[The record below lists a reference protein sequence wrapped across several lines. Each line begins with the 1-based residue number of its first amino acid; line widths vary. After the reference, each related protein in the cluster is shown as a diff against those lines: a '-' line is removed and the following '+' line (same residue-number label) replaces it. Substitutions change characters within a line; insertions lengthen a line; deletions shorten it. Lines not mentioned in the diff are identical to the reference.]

1 MAKLTLDFHTKS
13 LARKTRLDLFF
24 PSLNLG
30 GCLRNQDVNYYQ
42 NNEQKYPLI
51 ICLHGFGDDL
61 TSWQNNSAFLKLCE
75 DNKIAA
81 CFVNG
86 ENSFYHNLGPINNYY
101 SLIEEEIIDFLYG
114 NFKCLSPDMPLAIAG
129 VSMGGYGALYHYLKN
144 TDKYACGI
152 ALSPAI
158 RPDRLDES
166 KIGSLRDLFME
177 NKGKELNVYLSV
189 GEADF
194 IIDSS
199 RQLNQF
205 LIENEIGVEYKF
217 IPGKD
222 HSWYTWAQEVFEV
235 IEYLKN
241 IKFIKGE

>member
-114 NFKCLSPDMPLAIAG
+114 NFRCLSPDMPLAIAG

-166 KIGSLRDLFME
+166 KFGTLKDLFLE
-177 NKGKELNVYLSV
+177 NKDKKLNCYISI
-189 GEADF
+189 GENDF
-194 IIDSS
+194 IIEASKK
-199 RQLNQF
+199 LNQF
-205 LIENEIGVEYKF
+205 LLDNKIDASYKF
-217 IPGKD
+217 IKDRD
-222 HSWYTWAQEVFEV
+222 HSWPLWREEMIYIFD
-235 IEYLKN
+235 YLKKSGL
-241 IKFIKGE
+241 IG